1 MVDITHKSNSLRIAT
16 ATAVVRLSEKAALNA
31 LENNE
36 VPKGNVFEISRAAGL
51 FAVKRTSDMI
61 PDCHPLPIESTTI
74 EHSISGMEVTVKVEV
89 KTIYKTGV
97 EVEAMHA
104 ASVVALTIYDMLKP
118 LDKGI
123 QIGNIRLLKKSGGKG
138 GFDAG
143 KYSWV
148 RALVVVCSDTV
159 STGEKEDRSGLALL
173 EKLKRFQ
180 VEKSERI
187 VVPDDP
193 DQIKKAAVGAMDRG
207 VDLIV
212 FTGGTG
218 VSPRDNTPEAL
229 LPIIDKRLPGVEETI
244 RSYGQQRTPFS
255 MASRTVAG
263 IAGQSVVLALP
274 GSVKGASESMDA
286 VFPHLLHLFHVLK
299 GGGH

>member
-16 ATAVVRLSEKAALNA
+16 ATAVVRLSEKAALDA

-74 EHSISGMEVTVKVEV
+74 KHQISGMEVTVEVEV

-123 QIGNIRLLKKSGGKG
+123 EIGDIRLLKKSGGKG
-138 GFDAG
+138 SFDAG

-148 RALVVVCSDTV
+148 RTLVVVCSDTV
-159 STGEKEDRSGLALL
+159 AAGEKEDRSGLALL
-173 EKLKRFQ
+173 EKLKGFH
-180 VEKSERI
+180 VENSERI
-187 VVPDDP
+187 VVSDDP
-193 DQIKKAAVGAMDRG
+193 DQIKKAAVDAMDRG

-229 LPIIDKRLPGVEETI
+229 LPLIEKRLPGVEETI

-263 IAGQSVVLALP
+263 IARQSVVLALP
-274 GSVKGASESMDA
+274 GSVKGATESMDA